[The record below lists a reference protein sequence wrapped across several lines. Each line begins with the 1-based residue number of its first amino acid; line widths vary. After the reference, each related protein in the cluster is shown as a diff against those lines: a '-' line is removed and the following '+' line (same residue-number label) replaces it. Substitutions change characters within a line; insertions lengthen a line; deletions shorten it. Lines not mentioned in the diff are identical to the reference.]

1 MPLRDLFSIK
11 KFMSLIFFFL
21 LLIKETTKEIISKNA
36 FKYLIAYGQ
45 VSQIKSYLHK
55 NTHRI

>member
-1 MPLRDLFSIK
+1 
-11 KFMSLIFFFL
+11 MSLIFFFL